1 MVFSPGACAH
11 DAHSGESMSRWPQ
24 LGQMKGIMI
33 GTSGQLVRRRI
44 APMPRLYP
52 AGLPVKTG
60 IR

>member
-1 MVFSPGACAH
+1 M
-11 DAHSGESMSRWPQ
+11 SMCPQ
-24 LGQMKGIMI
+24 LVQMKGIMI